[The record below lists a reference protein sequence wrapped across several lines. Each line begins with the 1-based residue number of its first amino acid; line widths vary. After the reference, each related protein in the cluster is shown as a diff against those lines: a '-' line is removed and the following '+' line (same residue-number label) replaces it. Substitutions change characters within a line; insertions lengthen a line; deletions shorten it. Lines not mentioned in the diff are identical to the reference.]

1 MGDGDRYVRIFRFF
15 SLLFY
20 PFSFSFFFFFH
31 SFLVIVQSSLRP
43 PCGPFRYPFSFF
55 INNATITF
63 FFDKSSEVKDSS
75 LLLGPLSASTLHH
88 LNFFHCHFSPPH
100 LTLSPSR
107 IPILLGVSLSIGL
120 PPPLHQSSIP

>member
-1 MGDGDRYVRIFRFF
+1 MVIGMSEFFVFFLYFSIRFL
-15 SLLFY
+15 SL
-20 PFSFSFFFFFH
+20 FFFFF